1 MSTLYIR
8 LPSHAVAESLQAGM
22 PLYCEYA
29 LATSGGALE
38 REGMTALPD
47 MGELVRKAQRVVLL
61 LAPGDVTLLRVKVP
75 PLSPARLKTALPNL
89 VEDQLM
95 SDPEECVVV
104 ADSSRSDTRT
114 VAVVQR
120 NWLELLAKTFV
131 TMGARRISALPAQL
145 CLPHQ
150 HDAASAAVAEHGA
163 DIDVAVR
170 LSEHEGIGLSIV
182 ADQPESAA
190 FEVMQSL
197 SLMVPHGAIFL
208 YVPQA
213 RVRDYQ
219 ESLHIAPALEERIT
233 LHADNWPRWI
243 GASDKVTVDLMTG
256 LSAASGPQ
264 FDWSRWRWPVALAVA
279 LLAVNVI
286 GLNVDWLRMKRE
298 AEVLRT
304 SMVQTY
310 KAAFPKDTV
319 VVDPLAQVRQKLSA
333 GQHLSGRLAPDDFVA
348 LAASFGEA
356 WSSIGQGAG
365 TIAGIEYRDRSLTV
379 KFKPEVSVPKDQLTG
394 ALASRNLSATQLSNS
409 VWQIRS
415 GK

>member
-8 LPSHAVAESLQAGM
+8 LPSHVFAESLQPGM

-29 LATSGGALE
+29 MATNGGALE

-47 MGELVRKAQRVVLL
+47 MTELVRKAQRVVLL

-75 PLSPARLKTALPNL
+75 PLSPARLKAALPNL

-104 ADSSRSDTRT
+104 ADNTRSDTRT

-120 NWLELLAKTFV
+120 TWLELLARTFV
-131 TMGARRISALPAQL
+131 TMGARRIVALPAQL
-145 CLPHQ
+145 CLPYQ
-150 HDAASAAVAEHGA
+150 RDMASAAVAEHGA

-197 SLMVPHGAIFL
+197 AMMVPNGAVTL

-219 ESLHIAPALEERIT
+219 ESLNIAPTLNERIT

-243 GASDKVTVDLMTG
+243 GAADKVQVDLMTG
-256 LSAASGPQ
+256 LGASTGPK
-264 FDWSRWRWPVALAVA
+264 FDWSRWRWPMALAIA
-279 LLAVNVI
+279 LLAVNII
-286 GLNVDWLRMKRE
+286 GLNVDWVRMKRE
-298 AEVLRT
+298 AEFLRN

-310 KAAFPKDTV
+310 KSAFPKDTV
-319 VVDPLAQVRQKLSA
+319 VIDPLAQVRQKLAA
-333 GQHLSGRLAPDDFVA
+333 GQRQSGQLAPDDFVA
-348 LAASFGEA
+348 LAAQFGEA
-356 WSSIGQGAG
+356 WTNIGQSPDA
-365 TIAGIEYRDRSLTV
+365 IAGLEYRDRSLTV
-379 KFKPEVSVPKDQLTG
+379 KLKPDAKIPADQLTS
-394 ALASRNLSATQLSNS
+394 ALASRNLSATQPNAG